1 MINICYYNETG
12 EVLSLPAGKSD
23 NVGLGRDPA

>member
-23 NVGLGRDPA
+23 NVGRDPA